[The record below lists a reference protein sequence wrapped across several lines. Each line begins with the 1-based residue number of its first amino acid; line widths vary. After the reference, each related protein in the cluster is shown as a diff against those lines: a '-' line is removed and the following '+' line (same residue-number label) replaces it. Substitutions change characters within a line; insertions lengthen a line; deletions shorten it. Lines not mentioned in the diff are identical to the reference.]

1 MTKVTIYKNLE
12 NECVGFQVFGHAG
25 YAEAGEDIVCAAI
38 SVLVINTMNAIE
50 NFTDVKFLQKA
61 DEEQGL
67 MEYSIEKP
75 TKETTLLLNTMILGL
90 QTLEDNENYTDYI
103 DLIFEEV

>member
-1 MTKVTIYKNLE
+1 MTKVTIFKNAK
-12 NECVGFQVFGHAG
+12 NECVGFNVHGHAG
-25 YAEAGEDIVCAAI
+25 YADAGEDIVCAAI

-50 NFTDVKFLQKA
+50 SFTNVTFSQDVDDA
-61 DEEQGL
+61 
-67 MEYSIEKP
+67 SIRYRINTP

-90 QTLEDNENYTDYI
+90 QSLEDNEIYTKYI